1 MLVSRS
7 HTQRRPRVPLPTPSW
22 PRDQGENGTA
32 LTSARILLV
41 DDDVE
46 LRQLISLYLSR
57 NDLSVA
63 EANDGVEMDRALARE
78 SFDLVVLDM
87 MMPGE
92 DGLAIL
98 RRMRGHTRPPV
109 IMLSAMG
116 EDSDRIIGLEVGADD
131 YLAKP
136 CNPRELL
143 ARIRAVLRR
152 GAQAGG
158 ADTAQR
164 RRFGCWTLDINTREL
179 CRDGGAPAH
188 LTDAEFRA
196 LMVFLDRPQRLLTR
210 DQLIEASRSI
220 DSEVLDRAIDV
231 TIFRLRKKLGP
242 DDPIQT
248 MRGEG
253 YLFTLKASLA

>member
-1 MLVSRS
+1 LII
-7 HTQRRPRVPLPTPSW
+7 PTPSLPL
-22 PRDQGENGTA
+22 PRHQGGNPA
-32 LTSARILLV
+32 PNVAPRILLV

-46 LRQLISLYLSR
+46 LRQLIAIYLAK
-57 NDLSVA
+57 NDLSIA
-63 EANDGVEMDRALARE
+63 EASDGVEMDRALGRE
-78 SFDLVVLDM
+78 PFDLVILDM

-98 RRMRGHTRPPV
+98 RRMRGHARPPI

-131 YLAKP
+131 YVAKP

-152 GAQAGG
+152 GAPARA

-164 RRFGCWTLDINTREL
+164 RRFGCWTLDINMREL
-179 CRDGGAPAH
+179 CRDDEPPAR

-196 LMVFLDRPQRLLTR
+196 LTAFLDRPQRLLTR

-231 TIFRLRKKLGP
+231 TVFRLRKKFGP
-242 DDPIQT
+242 DGPIRT

-253 YLFTLKASLA
+253 YMFTLKATFA